1 MLPREAS
8 EAFSEGL
15 RPSLLELKDR
25 ATARVWRDAEKLF
38 EEKVQLLPEE
48 KRTKEV

>member
-15 RPSLLELKDR
+15 LPSLLQLRERDS
-25 ATARVWRDAEKLF
+25 ARVWADARKLF
-38 EEKVQLLPEE
+38 DKMVATLPEE
-48 KRTKEV
+48 MQRREE